1 MRICIVADR
10 FPKLS
15 ETFVLHQ
22 VEGLQAR
29 GHDVSVLCN
38 AGGETAPPCPA
49 RRRWDGLAGLR
60 PSIDRLPWRLQH
72 RARRSLD
79 RLDAGY
85 LGGFD
90 VILAHFGYEGARVA
104 ALAREAGGLP
114 PLVTIYHGHDVAT
127 VAHDGAFALYD
138 DLFRHGALH
147 LPVNDAFR
155 ETLIAAGAPRDR
167 TLTHHMGI
175 DPAAFPFHAR
185 DWSRRPVEIVSVGRL
200 TEKKGYAH
208 ALDALARLG
217 DLDWRWRIVGDGE
230 EAQALAARTSALAV
244 RDRIVWMGPQPHDRV
259 RALMAEAH
267 LFLLPSVTAA
277 NGDAEGV
284 PVSLME
290 AMASGVVPVSTR
302 HSGIPDLIED
312 CVSGFLA
319 PERDADRLAA
329 TLREAMTRPER
340 LGTMAE
346 AGHSR
351 VLDAF
356 NAGRQIAALEGLLR
370 SAVDSGTAAPA
381 TAARR
386 SA

>member
-10 FPKLS
+10 FPRLS

-22 VEGLQAR
+22 VEGLRAR
-29 GHDVSVLCN
+29 GHDISVLCN
-38 AGGETAPPCPA
+38 AAGGSAAPCPT
-49 RRRWDGLAGLR
+49 RRRWNGFAGLQPWVDAM
-60 PSIDRLPWRLQH
+60 PSRVRH
-72 RARRSLD
+72 KARQSLD

-104 ALAREAGGLP
+104 ALARENEGLP

-127 VAHDGAFALYD
+127 VAHDGAFALYE
-138 DLFRHGALH
+138 DLFGHGALH

-155 ETLIAAGAPRDR
+155 RTLIAAGAPADR
-167 TLTHHMGI
+167 TVTHHMGI
-175 DPAAFPFHAR
+175 DPVAFPFQTR
-185 DWSRRPVEIVSVGRL
+185 DWTHRPMEIFSVGRL
-200 TEKKGYAH
+200 TEKKGFSV
-208 ALDALARLG
+208 ALNALEQLP
-217 DLDWRWRIVGDGE
+217 DLDWQYRVVGNGE
-230 EAQALAARTSALAV
+230 DAQSLMRQAAGLAV
-244 RDRIVWMGPQPHDRV
+244 RDRINWLGPLPHNRV
-259 RALMAEAH
+259 RALLTEAH

-290 AMASGVVPVSTR
+290 AMASGAVPISTW

-312 CVSGFLA
+312 GVSGLLA
-319 PERDADRLAA
+319 PERDAVRLAER
-329 TLREAMTRPER
+329 LREAMTRPDR
-340 LGTMAE
+340 LGPMAE
-346 AGHSR
+346 AGRAR

-356 NAGRQIAALEGLLR
+356 NAGRQIAVLEHLLR
-370 SAVDSGTAAPA
+370 AVVEAGRAPA
-381 TAARR
+381 AGSARR